1 MVENLC
7 YRQGFVFIG
16 TMGKKEANEK
26 RAVFST
32 KGEVSV
38 TQVVRVRIT
47 DTIWQRHIKYKQS
60 STEGDA
66 LLFPASKSK
75 DRQKAKRVGGNDYEV
90 SSGEFEIASS
100 AKQARSK
107 RSRDTNPSSAKFKN
121 TD

>member
-1 MVENLC
+1 
-7 YRQGFVFIG
+7 
-16 TMGKKEANEK
+16 MGKHEANEK

-47 DTIWQRHIKYKQS
+47 DTIFQRNVKYKQS
-60 STEGDA
+60 STEGDVA
-66 LLFPASKSK
+66 K
-75 DRQKAKRVGGNDYEV
+75 DHQKAKRVGGNESDE

-107 RSRDTNPSSAKFKN
+107 RSRDTNPTSKKFKN
-121 TD
+121 TNDLRSSLK